1 MRAVR
6 LVSREHVEAF
16 DARGQRDQ
24 RHCGEMVGDNRSKR
38 KWLEHAKQV
47 SLAVLGKNR
56 QAVECVLPEV
66 GIKLQAPQRS
76 SQPVAVV
83 AMAVGGQLIA
93 QCVDQASERPAVDSI
108 VGGGGRLASAASG
121 REAGDG

>member
-1 MRAVR
+1 
-6 LVSREHVEAF
+6 
-16 DARGQRDQ
+16 
-24 RHCGEMVGDNRSKR
+24 MVGDNRSKR

-56 QAVECVLPEV
+56 QAVECVLPEI

-83 AMAVGGQLIA
+83 PMAVGGQLIA

-108 VGGGGRLASAASG
+108 VGGAAVGWHQQRQAGRLGMGEQLPQSCQGKLPLPNARHCRRCG
-121 REAGDG
+121 HE